1 MRNQYPVAAQWVGL
15 FDEAG
20 LQNWAEGLRAQLP
33 APRVSL
39 GLLFMNP
46 KFFPHSARVLELLR
60 VHARIPLLAGGS
72 ATSLIAGEQEIEE
85 QTGLVLGLYH
95 LPEAVLQPFHF
106 TQEQLEEARTPEYW
120 QQQTGLTPT
129 QTNGWLVFADP
140 FHLDSES
147 WLRSWSDAFAP
158 LPIVGGLASGRPSEQ
173 TTQIYLNGEI
183 FEEGGIAVAV
193 GGDVRLDG
201 VISQGCT
208 PIGETWT
215 ITKADRNFIHEIANR
230 PAYEVLAETFNNL
243 PVQEQKT
250 SRGNLF
256 VGLVVNEYLQEFHRG
271 DFLIRNLIGADPKSG
286 TIAVG
291 AFPRPGQTIQF
302 QRRDAATA

>member
-1 MRNQYPVAAQWVGL
+1 MRNQYSFAAHWAGD

-46 KFFPHSARVLELLR
+46 KFFPHAAQVLELLR
-60 VHARIPLLAGGS
+60 VHARIPLLAGCS

-140 FHLDSES
+140 FHLDCES
-147 WLRSWSDAFAP
+147 WLRGWNEAYAP
-158 LPIVGGLASGRPSEQ
+158 LPVLGGLASGDYSQ
-173 TTQIYLNGEI
+173 QITQVYWNGEA
-183 FEEGGIAVAV
+183 FEDGGVAV
-193 GGDVRLDG
+193 SFGGEVRLLS

-208 PIGETWT
+208 PIGDTWT
-215 ITKADRNFIHEIANR
+215 ITRVEGNLIQQIGNR
-230 PAYEVLAETFNNL
+230 PAYEVLAET
-243 PVQEQKT
+243 
-250 SRGNLF
+250 
-256 VGLVVNEYLQEFHRG
+256 
-271 DFLIRNLIGADPKSG
+271 
-286 TIAVG
+286 
-291 AFPRPGQTIQF
+291 
-302 QRRDAATA
+302 